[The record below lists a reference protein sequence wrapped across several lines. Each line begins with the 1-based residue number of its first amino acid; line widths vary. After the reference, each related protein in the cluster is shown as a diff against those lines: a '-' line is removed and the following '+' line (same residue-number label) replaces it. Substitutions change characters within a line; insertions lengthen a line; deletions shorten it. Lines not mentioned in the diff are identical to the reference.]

1 MFKGKLFWYT
11 MMAGAIGGWII
22 GISGLVRPS
31 KNDVIKKGQ
40 QAVLCIWALG
50 HPLELLISSRVGK
63 KMGVSLLRTTIKTL
77 LFGFTWWLPL
87 KLGVVKK

>member
-1 MFKGKLFWYT
+1 
-11 MMAGAIGGWII
+11 MMMGAIGGWIL
-22 GISGLVRPS
+22 GVSGLVRPS
-31 KNDVIKKGQ
+31 KNEVIKKGQ
-40 QAVLCIWALG
+40 QAILCIWALG

-87 KLGVVKK
+87 KLGVIKK

>member
-1 MFKGKLFWYT
+1 MFKTKYFWYT
-11 MMAGAIGGWII
+11 MMMGAIGGWIL

-31 KNDVIKKGQ
+31 KNEVIKKVQ

-50 HPLELLISSRVGK
+50 HPLELPVSLMVGK
-63 KMGVSLLRTTIKTL
+63 KTGVSLLRTVVKTL

-87 KLGVVKK
+87 KLGIIKK